1 MKEQQENRVPPVLEY
16 PFDFERYIAEQL
28 REIDDLEE
36 RGFAKKVLLEGLG
49 AIIARTEQ
57 CYRELEQRI
66 YRETEVPESRYG
78 IVSTV
83 IRRAHYDPMNK
94 TLFPV
99 VPMDLWREECVEALS
114 TGEYLYMGTLFLE
127 AGDELCAEFE
137 AEEDFMGTVDGM
149 ETVFHVCRA
158 VRYRD
163 AVERLYRIFLD
174 NGIPWAT
181 VHMGY
186 LDKFYD
192 IYMGQQGMPEESE
205 DGDAEAAVD
214 IRFGKYG
221 KEVHMDAIP
230 LWNIEPV
237 TFNSMNF
244 MVPCIDG
251 VHYEH
256 EFRIDGER
264 QDDGYLIQSQE
275 EILEIRHETDR
286 IVLRATKESFRKWN
300 ALRIVQGEAVH
311 SLDYDMPL
319 LSNRR
324 KDSFIRRYAEGMGN
338 RLLTKADL
346 FRRIMETDT
355 VDYIEV
361 EDYEILDDGSGYPVE
376 EGMNWFVQDG
386 LFPMDGRKVLLLK
399 FRAKDSGHYLNDSMV
414 RFVVSQIQMDVSEY
428 RCVGVLAGQDRTE
441 NSREME
447 GRQ

>member
-1 MKEQQENRVPPVLEY
+1 MTEQQGNRVPPVLEY

-49 AIIARTEQ
+49 SIIARTEKS
-57 CYRELEQRI
+57 YRELEQRI

-78 IVSTV
+78 IASTV
-83 IRRAHYDPMNK
+83 IKREHYDPTNG

-99 VPMDLWREECVEALS
+99 VPTDLWREEGTEALS
-114 TGEYLYMGTLFLE
+114 AGEYLYAGTLFLE
-127 AGDELCAEFE
+127 AGDDLCAEFE
-137 AEEDFMGTVDGM
+137 AEGDFTGTADGK
-149 ETVFHVCRA
+149 ETVFHICRA

-174 NGIPWAT
+174 NCVPWTT
-181 VHMGY
+181 VNTGY

-192 IYMGQQGMPEESE
+192 IYVEQQGMQEENG
-205 DGDAEAAVD
+205 DGYTAAALD
-214 IRFGKYG
+214 IRFGRYG
-221 KEVHMDAIP
+221 KMVHMDAIP
-230 LWNIEPV
+230 LWNVEPV
-237 TFNSMNF
+237 TFDSMNF

-251 VHYEH
+251 IHYEH
-256 EFRIDGER
+256 EFATGGDR
-264 QDDGYLIQSQE
+264 QEDGYLIQSRE

-286 IVLRATKESFRKWN
+286 IVLRTAKESFQKWT
-300 ALRIVQGEAVH
+300 ALRIVQGEFMH

-324 KDSFIRRYAEGMGN
+324 KDSFIRRYAEGTGV

-355 VDYIEV
+355 GDYIEA
-361 EDYEILDDGSGYPVE
+361 EDYEILDDGSEYPAQ
-376 EGMNWFVQDG
+376 EGMNWFVRDE

-399 FRAKDSGHYLNDSMV
+399 FRAKSMGHYLNGSMV

-428 RCVGVLAGQDRTE
+428 RCVGILEEQDGT
-441 NSREME
+441 E